1 MEKNYLTDHKF
12 TELELPEVLQ
22 RGLQEANFTQCTAI
36 QSESLPTALAGADVA
51 GQAQTGSGKTIAF
64 LLAAFNY
71 MINNP
76 VAEDVKTS
84 QPRALMLAPTREL
97 ALQIHRD
104 AEVIGKHAGFT
115 TGLAYGGTGYTQQ
128 REVLEKGVDIL
139 IATPGRMIDYFKQGV
154 FRLDGIQVLV
164 IDEADRMFELG
175 FIKDI
180 RFLLRR
186 LPQPEKRL
194 NLLFSATLSHRVLE
208 LAYEHMNNPQVIKV
222 DADHLVVER
231 VEEIV
236 YYPANDE
243 KISLLAG
250 LLRQNDAERTLV
262 FINTKHAAETI
273 QNWLQKNGFSAGVMS
288 GDVPQRQRERLLRE
302 FTEGT
307 VQILVATD
315 VAARGL
321 HIPGVSHVFN
331 FDLPQ
336 DAEDYVH
343 RIGRT
348 ARAGASGDAISFAC
362 ERYAFSLM
370 EIEEYIGHSIPKGD
384 IKEDMLPVLEK
395 PEFTRSSRDRKQ
407 SSKPER
413 GQKPQRKPRPAPKKT
428 EPQKKT
434 QSQQK
439 VSEKPVETPVV
450 QLQDESKVTPP
461 QRPAIRPANKKREDV
476 EIPAIG

>member
-22 RGLQEANFTQCTAI
+22 RALHEANFTQCTAI

-64 LLAAFNY
+64 LLAAYNY
-71 MINNP
+71 LLENP
-76 VAEDVKTS
+76 GGEDAKS
-84 QPRALMLAPTREL
+84 KGQPRALILAPTREL

-128 REVLEKGVDIL
+128 REALEIGVDIL

-154 FRLDGIQVLV
+154 FRLDAIQVLV

-186 LPQPEKRL
+186 LPPPEKRL
-194 NLLFSATLSHRVLE
+194 NLLFSATLSYRVLE

-222 DADHLVVER
+222 DADRLVVER

-243 KISLLAG
+243 KIALLVG
-250 LLRQNDAERTLV
+250 LLRRNAAERTLV

-273 QNWLQKNGFSAGVMS
+273 LNWLQANGLSAGVMS

-302 FTEGT
+302 FTEGK

-331 FDLPQ
+331 YDLPQ

-370 EIEEYIGHSIPKGD
+370 DIEEYIGHSIPKGD
-384 IKEDMLPVLEK
+384 ITEDMLPALEK
-395 PEFTRSSRDRKQ
+395 PEFTHSKRRQTSKQ
-407 SSKPER
+407 ER
-413 GQKPQRKPRPAPKKT
+413 GQKRPRKTKPAPRKD
-428 EPQKKT
+428 QV
-434 QSQQK
+434 QNK
-439 VSEKPVETPVV
+439 VREKPSKKPEM
-450 QLQDESKVTPP
+450 QLQDEPKVQSAP
-461 QRPAIRPANKKREDV
+461 RPAIRPVKKKQEDT

>member
-22 RGLQEANFTQCTAI
+22 RALQEANFSQCTAI

-64 LLAAFNY
+64 LLAAYNY
-71 MINNP
+71 LLKNP
-76 VAEDVKTS
+76 VVDDAKGKG

-104 AEVIGKHAGFT
+104 AEVIGNHAGFT

-128 REVLEKGVDIL
+128 REALEKGVDIL

-154 FRLDGIQVLV
+154 FRLDSIQVLV

-186 LPQPEKRL
+186 LPTPEKRL
-194 NLLFSATLSHRVLE
+194 NLLFSATLSYRVLE

-222 DADHLVVER
+222 DADRLVVER

-243 KISLLAG
+243 KIALLAG
-250 LLRQNDAERTLV
+250 LLRRNNAERTLV

-273 QNWLQKNGFSAGVMS
+273 QNWLQVNGFSAGVMS

-302 FTEGT
+302 FTEGK

-370 EIEEYIGHSIPKGD
+370 DIEEYIGHSIPKGD
-384 IKEDMLPVLEK
+384 ITEDMLSTLEK
-395 PEFTRSSRDRKQ
+395 PETKHSKRRQPSRQ
-407 SSKPER
+407 ER
-413 GQKPQRKPRPAPKKT
+413 GQKPQRKPKATARKT
-428 EPQKKT
+428 EPEK
-434 QSQQK
+434 K
-439 VSEKPVETPVV
+439 VSERPAIKPAAQRQPEAP
-450 QLQDESKVTPP
+450 LQNESKVAPP
-461 QRPAIRPANKKREDV
+461 HQPAIRPANKKREDI